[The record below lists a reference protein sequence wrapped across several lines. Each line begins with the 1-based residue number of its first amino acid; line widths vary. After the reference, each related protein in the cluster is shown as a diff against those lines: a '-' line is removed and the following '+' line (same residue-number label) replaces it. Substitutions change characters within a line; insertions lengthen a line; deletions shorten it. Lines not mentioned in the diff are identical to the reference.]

1 MNLACPPNSCSAAT
15 PLSGPT
21 PRLARRS
28 SWRVT
33 WSTLAQS
40 SLCLVLLTM
49 TSTGC
54 LVTSTPDF
62 TPPKRTRPFLI
73 TASADPDPRNFQILD
88 GPPGSAFAPSFSAD
102 VLVNDQTDKIKAR
115 LYIDYGNPNPAG
127 DPFKQYYPVQHI
139 DASTV
144 ADTKTLRI
152 KANTTLAYPI
162 DPGWHTATL
171 MVAHDFEDN
180 HQCPVC
186 LNDSSQISWPLYR
199 CNSLDSADSCKPNF
213 SLTEMWAPGCSAVA
227 DPGAGADCGANP

>member
-1 MNLACPPNSCSAAT
+1 MNLACPPTPCSAAT
-15 PLSGPT
+15 SLSGPK

-28 SWRVT
+28 SRRNS
-33 WSTLAQS
+33 WSSLAQS
-40 SLCLVLLTM
+40 SLYLVLLTT

-73 TASADPDPRNFQILD
+73 TATADPDPRNFQILD
-88 GPPGSAFAPSFSAD
+88 GPPGSAFAPTFSAG
-102 VLVNDQTDKIKAR
+102 VLVGDQDDKIKAR
-115 LYIDYGNPNPAG
+115 LYIDYGNPNLSG

-162 DPGWHTATL
+162 LPGWHTATL
-171 MVAHDFEDN
+171 MVSHEFADN
-180 HQCPVC
+180 QCPVC

-213 SLTEMWAPGCSAVA
+213 SLAEMWAPGCSAVA
-227 DPGAGADCGANP
+227 DPDAGVDCGAIP